1 MNPKRADDKLR
12 IAIPS
17 KGALEKSTTELLAAA
32 GLKISRPNDR
42 QYIAKI
48 PSLPEVEVIFQRAS
62 DIVTKVQEG
71 SVDLGIT
78 GYDIVAEETI
88 GYDHIINVY
97 PELGFGRCEL
107 VLAVPDSWIDVVSM
121 ADLADLTIDFRQ
133 QKQRNL
139 RIVTK
144 YPNLTREWLQK
155 HQIVHFSL
163 VEANGALEAAP
174 KMGYADMIADV
185 SSTGTT
191 LRENRLRQISG
202 APMLKSQACMIA
214 NKNLLCADPRKQEI
228 TKVILDSIEAHL
240 QAKDYTSITANM
252 QGESADS
259 LGAKLLAS
267 NVSELTGMRG
277 PTVAKVYSHQEANW
291 YAVTIVVSQRQ
302 WREAV
307 SHLRQFGGTDITVFT
322 PNYIFGSESCHSR
335 ELMKML
341 VN

>member
-1 MNPKRADDKLR
+1 MNPKRSDDKLR

-48 PSLPEVEVIFQRAS
+48 PSLPEIEVIFQRAS

-78 GYDIVAEETI
+78 GYDIVAEESI
-88 GYDHIINVY
+88 GYDHIINIY

-202 APMLKSQACMIA
+202 APMLKSQACLIA
-214 NKNLLCADPRKQEI
+214 NKNLLQADLRKQEI
-228 TKVILDSIEAHL
+228 TRVVLDSIEAHL
-240 QAKDYTSITANM
+240 EAKEFTSITANI
-252 QGESADS
+252 QGESADI
-259 LGAKLLAS
+259 LGEKLLAS
-267 NVSELTGMRG
+267 SVSELVGMRG
-277 PTVAKVYSHQEANW
+277 PTVAKVYSRQDANW

-307 SHLRQFGGTDITVFT
+307 SHLRQFGGTDITVFA
-322 PNYIFGSESCHSR
+322 PNYIFGAESRHSKD
-335 ELMKML
+335 LMML
-341 VN
+341 LE

>member
-1 MNPKRADDKLR
+1 MNPKRDDNKLR

-17 KGALEKSTTELLAAA
+17 KGALEKSTSELLAAA

-78 GYDIVAEETI
+78 GYDVFAEESI
-88 GYDHIINVY
+88 GYNHVVNVY

-133 QKQRNL
+133 NKQRNL

-144 YPNLTREWLQK
+144 YPNLTREWLQL
-155 HQIVHFSL
+155 HQIFHFSL
-163 VEANGALEAAP
+163 VDANGALEAAP

-202 APMLKSQACMIA
+202 APMLKSQACMIG
-214 NKNLLCADPRKQEI
+214 NSNLLGADLRKLEL
-228 TKVILDSIEAHL
+228 TKIILDSIEAHL
-240 QAKDYTSITANM
+240 EAKHYTSITANI
-252 QGESADS
+252 QGESADAI
-259 LGAKLLAS
+259 GKLLLA
-267 NVSELTGMRG
+267 NEVAALAGMRG
-277 PTVAKVYSHQEANW
+277 PTVAKVYSQQANW
-291 YAVTIVVSQRQ
+291 YAVTIVVTQSQ

-307 SHLRQFGGTDITVFT
+307 SHLRQLGGTDITVFT
-322 PNYIFGSESCHSR
+322 PNYIFGAESRHSQ
-335 ELMKML
+335 ELIKL
-341 VN
+341 LAH